1 MPLKEEKAIDFLMAL
16 EPVSYQYSA
25 DAEQNVHHGF
35 IYQDAKKVVEDQ
47 SLGKLA
53 FLQEYRGM
61 DKEIY
66 GALGYEELIADLIK
80 VVQRHEQILQ
90 NLLKERDK
98 T

>member
-1 MPLKEEKAIDFLMAL
+1 
-16 EPVSYQYSA
+16 
-25 DAEQNVHHGF
+25 
-35 IYQDAKKVVEDQ
+35 
-47 SLGKLA
+47 
-53 FLQEYRGM
+53 M

>member
-1 MPLKEEKAIDFLMAL
+1 M
-16 EPVSYQYSA
+16 
-25 DAEQNVHHGF
+25 
-35 IYQDAKKVVEDQ
+35 EDQ

>member
-1 MPLKEEKAIDFLMAL
+1 M
-16 EPVSYQYSA
+16 
-25 DAEQNVHHGF
+25 
-35 IYQDAKKVVEDQ
+35 EDQ

-80 VVQRHEQILQ
+80 VVQCHEQILQ
-90 NLLKERDK
+90 NLLKERDN